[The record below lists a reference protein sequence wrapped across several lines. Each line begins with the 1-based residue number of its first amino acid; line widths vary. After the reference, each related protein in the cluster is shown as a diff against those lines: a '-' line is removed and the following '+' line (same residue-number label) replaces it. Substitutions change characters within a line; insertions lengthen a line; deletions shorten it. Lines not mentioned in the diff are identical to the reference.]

1 MDAGEDVPSVVAI
14 LPPDNY
20 AAGVT
25 DEESS
30 DEEGTSMGHLPGST
44 LRAEVV
50 DSSSEPT
57 DDEDEEEPP
66 AKLQKRHLKWDKR
79 DLNLSFPVGNSCEPD
94 SAEQTPLTPVE
105 AFEKFFDYE
114 VINLLVENTN
124 TYAQQKNRLLNVHA
138 GEMKCFL
145 AFCFAVA
152 IYLF

>member
-1 MDAGEDVPSVVAI
+1 MSSPASAGETTLADFKNCRHIRNSREIPSSSIYSRNDPQTENYILNSVDAGEDVPSVVAI

-20 AAGVT
+20 AAAVT

-30 DEEGTSMGHLPGST
+30 DEEGTSMDRLPGST

-57 DDEDEEEPP
+57 DDEGEEEPP

-94 SAEQTPLTPVE
+94 SAE
-105 AFEKFFDYE
+105 
-114 VINLLVENTN
+114 
-124 TYAQQKNRLLNVHA
+124 
-138 GEMKCFL
+138 
-145 AFCFAVA
+145 
-152 IYLF
+152 